1 MLVSQA
7 VWVFKVGTHGR
18 VPACVQIR
26 VVTNLGHTA
35 KLDARVLG
43 RVSILTC
50 IIKVQSS
57 HGLVTC
63 PYARPCATRGVPVSH
78 LARDSICLNIDGSIK
93 VKEYIASVGG
103 LVQDS
108 NGVWMFRFCRY
119 LGCCSVLDVE
129 RWAILDGLHLALD
142 RGVKCI
148 LIQIDSLEAVNAI
161 QQLLTKVHYWC
172 IQHIPRE
179 ENKITDA
186 LAKMVRDR
194 RLGVRILNNPPLRG

>member
-1 MLVSQA
+1 MGCYSFYSGHIHERMVDNIQNNYSLGLGGID
-7 VWVFKVGTHGR
+7 W
-18 VPACVQIR
+18 ACIF
-26 VVTNLGHTA
+26 GMI
-35 KLDARVLG
+35 
-43 RVSILTC
+43 SWC
-50 IIKVQSS
+50 IGKNFITSKPPFHKS
-57 HGLVTC
+57 H
-63 PYARPCATRGVPVSH
+63 PFFATSP

-93 VKEYIASVGG
+93 VKEYIASVGV

-108 NGVWMFRFCRY
+108 NGVWMFGFCRY

-129 RWAILDGLHLALD
+129 LWAILDGLHLALD
-142 RGVKCI
+142 QGVKCI

-179 ENKITDA
+179 ENKIANA

-194 RLGVRILNNPPLRG
+194 RPGVRILNNPPLR